1 MDNDAQSS
9 FPRDPFAL
17 GVLTALVYAAGF
29 ATVAA
34 WFALLVLEQP
44 GKGSVPRTACSI
56 CGTVEAVRELE
67 PAPAQQLEGS
77 QAEGAVILLAALG
90 GAASPAMPAARKV
103 YETAVLHDDGY
114 VRVLRDNRAP
124 AWQRG
129 DRVKVVMGR
138 VAPAD
143 AAAAPGVSRTL
154 SAAAPDAAP
163 AGRTPSPIPPVARV
177 P

>member
-1 MDNDAQSS
+1 MDNDAQES

-17 GVLTALVYAAGF
+17 GVLTAVVYAAGF

-34 WFALLVLEQP
+34 WFALLVLDPP
-44 GKGSVPRTACSI
+44 GRGPSPRAACSI

-67 PAPAQQLEGS
+67 PAPALQLEGS

-90 GAASPAMPAARKV
+90 GATAPAMPAARKV
-103 YETAVLHDDGY
+103 YETAVLHDDGF
-114 VRVLRDNRAP
+114 VRVLRDSRAP
-124 AWQRG
+124 GWQRG
-129 DRVKVVMGR
+129 DRVKVIMGR
-138 VAPAD
+138 VAPVD
-143 AAAAPGVSRTL
+143 AAAAIPAR
-154 SAAAPDAAP
+154 SAGAPDGAP